1 MTEMTT
7 HITCIEDAPVP
18 SIAAARKLRA
28 TTYQPTLPTRSAV
41 RTAAS
46 LACTRF

>member
-28 TTYQPTLPTRSAV
+28 TTYHPTLPPR
-41 RTAAS
+41 
-46 LACTRF
+46 

>member
-1 MTEMTT
+1 MTEKTT
-7 HITCIEDAPVP
+7 NTSYRENALVP
-18 SIAAARKLRA
+18 SGAAARKLRA